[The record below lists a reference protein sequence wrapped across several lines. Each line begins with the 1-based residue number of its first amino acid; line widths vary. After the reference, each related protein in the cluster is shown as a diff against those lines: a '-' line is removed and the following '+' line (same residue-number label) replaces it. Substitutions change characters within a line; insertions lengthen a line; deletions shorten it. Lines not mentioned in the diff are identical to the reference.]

1 MSDHPAKKFDREW
14 LDEATYRTLGHYAMI
29 LHLDPDLYQP
39 GDHFPEWAK
48 RCGVTVS
55 VMEEGGAVAKR
66 LEDGAS
72 YFITPEQYTALVA
85 ELAALS
91 PGEES

>member
-1 MSDHPAKKFDREW
+1 MDHPAKKFDRSW

-29 LHLDPDLYQP
+29 LHLDPELYQK
-39 GDHFPEWAK
+39 GDRFSDWAK
-48 RCGVTVS
+48 RCDVVVS
-55 VMEEGGAVAKR
+55 EMDEGGAVAKR

-72 YFITPEQYTALVA
+72 YFITPEQYTALCA

-91 PGEES
+91 PEGEE